1 LFVDAPFTLT
11 VNPVNDAP
19 TGSLPPVTI
28 DEDAPAFRIDLT
40 QFFADI
46 ESPDAALTFTAVSSR
61 PDVVA
66 VSVAGGQLD
75 LVPQR
80 NANGVLT
87 VTVRCADPEGLFVD
101 APFTLT
107 VNPVN
112 DVPVFS
118 TVPPDVSAGA
128 AGSDAV
134 IDFAPY
140 VFDPDAGEVL
150 TWRVL
155 GITNPDIFRELSFDA
170 AGRLT
175 IRYTPYVSGTSLV
188 AVEVS
193 DRDGTSSRSTFTVVL
208 PDLPPPTITQQ
219 SALTLNR
226 QTGLWEQHVTV
237 RNDGQRAIGGF
248 EIRVNGLPSGV
259 ELYNASDCLG
269 TQPCA
274 GHYQPVAPG
283 ASVSL
288 VLEYYSA
295 DRRPVSAP
303 QLSTVPTLPLD
314 HHGDGTGLAI
324 DRLEALPGGAL
335 LLEFPA
341 DPGALYQVQYS
352 RDGRTWTNS
361 LVRIR
366 AAGTRVQWID
376 QGAPRTLSHPKTD
389 AFRFYRVRKMP

>member
-1 LFVDAPFTLT
+1 
-11 VNPVNDAP
+11 
-19 TGSLPPVTI
+19 
-28 DEDAPAFRIDLT
+28 
-40 QFFADI
+40 
-46 ESPDAALTFTAVSSR
+46 
-61 PDVVA
+61 
-66 VSVAGGQLD
+66 
-75 LVPQR
+75 
-80 NANGVLT
+80 

-101 APFTLT
+101 APFVLT

-112 DVPVFS
+112 DTPVFS

-128 AGSDAV
+128 AAADAV
-134 IDFAPY
+134 IDFAPF

-150 TWRVL
+150 TWRVV
-155 GITNPDIFRELSFDA
+155 GNTNPAIFRELSFDA

-175 IRYTPYVSGTSLV
+175 IRYAPYVSGISQLT
-188 AVEVS
+188 VEVS
-193 DRDGTSSRSTFTVVL
+193 DRDGTSSRSTFTVAL

-226 QTGLWEQHVTV
+226 QTGLWEQQVTV
-237 RNDGQRAIGGF
+237 RNDAQRPLGGF
-248 EIRVNGLPSGV
+248 EIHVRGLPAGV

-274 GHYQPVAPG
+274 GYYRPVAPG

-303 QLSTVPTLPLD
+303 QLATVPALPLD
-314 HHGDGTGLAI
+314 HGGDGVGLAI
-324 DRLEALPGGAL
+324 DRIEALPGGSL

-341 DPGALYQVQYS
+341 ETGSLYQVQYS
-352 RDGRTWTNS
+352 RDGRSWTNS
-361 LVRIR
+361 LVRVR

-376 QGAPRTLSHPKTD
+376 QGAPRTLSHPKS
-389 AFRFYRVRKMP
+389 AGSRFYRVRKMP